1 MMMHPGKQKVRP
13 FGYLVSLICSLSLV
27 LSNCEPNREFADQ
40 QALSAYLYS
49 HDTYHQ
55 ETNIGATKLAITY
68 RPTDLILSKEITPQT
83 PPETLAEKRQEYRK
97 YVYFQ
102 LALTYDEKEWLQQQ
116 VNNPV
121 YGDLVRTLSFR
132 MGQYIDLITPSD
144 TIPPVSAYHD
154 RMYGLS
160 KATQLLLA
168 FPRSVIEDHERFRL
182 VIREFGGSLGMHA
195 FEFRSDELIN
205 EPFISFQNQ

>member
-1 MMMHPGKQKVRP
+1 MMMHAGKQKIRP
-13 FGYLVSLICSLSLV
+13 FGYLISLICSLSLV

-49 HDTYHQ
+49 HDAYHQ
-55 ETNIGATKLAITY
+55 EADVGATKLAVTY
-68 RPTDLILSKEITPQT
+68 RPTDLILAKEITPRTT
-83 PPETLAEKRQEYRK
+83 PEALAEKRQEYRK

-102 LALTYDEKEWLQQQ
+102 LALTYNEKEWLQQQ

-144 TIPPVSAYHD
+144 TIPPVSVYHD

-168 FPRSVIEDHERFRL
+168 FPRSDLPDQAPLQLI
-182 VIREFGGSLGMHA
+182 INEFGGSLGRQ
-195 FEFRSDELIN
+195 EFVFQAKDLLN
-205 EPFISFQNQ
+205 EPFISFKNQ